1 MSIAELETPA
11 SRLLYINSK
20 DATTRYGN
28 FDTNF
33 DFQLEEP
40 ITVEPHHVILLS
52 LYSAEIPFSFYY
64 FDTGQNTRIVIQ
76 LTAYG
81 TCASY
86 MNFGSFNESL
96 AQSKVIFIPEGN
108 YNAVELAK
116 ELTATLGDTAANP
129 GVFPVKV
136 VFNPITLKF
145 DFIVT
150 SAGYRMTIG
159 VSNVNNIFGAGAV
172 GGNMNSELGLVYRHR
187 NPAND
192 GDMYFGYDGAN
203 YESGFS
209 NPTPSGFPGPVPP
222 PFTAG
227 PGVDTPTA
235 TPQAPFVA
243 ENVCD
248 ITSSIRSL
256 FLRTNLSTNSVLD
269 SHIGGGFS
277 NILSRIPINAE
288 SGGTV
293 RIEPM
298 NGDIH
303 KLLIKTKSITS
314 VSLRLTNQENIDIDL
329 NGLHFDVS
337 LKMDFIHEAEIQ
349 TRPEFREIWDQS
361 HEEMRQLQAQ
371 VAEGKVVKNPRPD
384 RIPQAKK
391 QEKETKK
398 KSEEEK
404 NKK

>member
-1 MSIAELETPA
+1 MSVIGEVETPA
-11 SRLLYINSK
+11 SRILYINSK

-40 ITVEPHHVILLS
+40 ITVDPHHLILLS
-52 LYSAEIPFSFYY
+52 LYSAEVPFSFYY
-64 FDTGQNTRIVIQ
+64 FDTGQNTRLVFQ

-86 MNFGSFNESL
+86 MNFGSFNETL
-96 AQSKVIFIPEGN
+96 AQSKVIYIPEGN

-116 ELTATLGDTAANP
+116 QLTDQLGDTTANP
-129 GVFPVKV
+129 GVFPAKIE
-136 VFNPITLKF
+136 FNPITLKF
-145 DFIVT
+145 DFIIT
-150 SAGYRMTIG
+150 TPGYRMTIG
-159 VSNVNNIFGAGAV
+159 ISSVSNIFGAGTI
-172 GGNMNSELGLVYRHR
+172 GGNMNAELGFVYQHR
-187 NPAND
+187 LPADD
-192 GDMYFGYDGAN
+192 GDIYFGYDGVN
-203 YESGFS
+203 YESGYS
-209 NPTPSGFPGPVPP
+209 SANPSGFPGPVPA
-222 PFTAG
+222 PFIPG
-227 PGVDTPTA
+227 PGVDRATA
-235 TPQAPFVA
+235 PPEAPIIA

-288 SGGTV
+288 SGGTI
-293 RIEPM
+293 RIEPV

-314 VSLRLTNQENIDIDL
+314 VSLRLTNQENIDVDL

-337 LKMDFIHEAEIQ
+337 LKMDFIHERDLQ
-349 TRPEFREIWDQS
+349 VRPEFREIWDKTQDEIREQLGETAQRI
-361 HEEMRQLQAQ
+361 EEQKIQ
-371 VAEGKVVKNPRPD
+371 VNPRPD
-384 RIPQAKK
+384 RIPQD
-391 QEKETKK
+391 TKK
-398 KSEEEK
+398 KSEEK
-404 NKK
+404 PDKK